1 MKLVLLLLLSLF
13 INNEVYSYHFKSI
26 GISKLSVPSSTCLYG
41 KKDKK
46 KGAPTGG
53 QQRTSDKSERQGQAD
68 KFDALTR
75 KYMYT
80 LKGLTKALP
89 DGSRTILK
97 VLFIYIFIIFIYL
110 YLSILIYYIIHH
122 FKIEY

>member
-1 MKLVLLLLLSLF
+1 MKLVLFFLLLWLLF
-13 INNEVYSYHFKSI
+13 INEVYSYHFKSST

-46 KGAPTGG
+46 KGAPTG
-53 QQRTSDKSERQGQAD
+53 TSDKSERQGQAD

-97 VLFIYIFIIFIYL
+97 VLFIYLSIIFLYL

-122 FKIEY
+122 FK